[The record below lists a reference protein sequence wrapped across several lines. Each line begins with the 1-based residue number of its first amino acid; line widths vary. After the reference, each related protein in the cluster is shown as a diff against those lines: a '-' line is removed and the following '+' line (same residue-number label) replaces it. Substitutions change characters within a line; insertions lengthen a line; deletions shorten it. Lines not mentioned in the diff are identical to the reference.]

1 MRLALGSCASH
12 MTPRTTNR
20 NKVHL
25 PDCSALAQGSRRQR
39 PRLTPNTDC
48 LTLTSSS
55 STSSSTSS
63 DIKLPTTDGLTQP
76 RVDSVPTPMVTPRSS
91 SSWSATYGPCMSHT
105 HPEHSRFMPMQA
117 FPAPSRSKQTNLY
130 SQLDNTRAARFPW
143 PYPLYA
149 DIGKAGTRSARVAQ
163 PVPSPCAV
171 GEVGQPCRGP
181 PRGGPDAADPP
192 TFPLGEGGGGN
203 SALPSPR

>member
-20 NKVHL
+20 
-25 PDCSALAQGSRRQR
+25 RQR
-39 PRLTPNTDC
+39 PRLTPNTDR

-76 RVDSVPTPMVTPRSS
+76 RVDSVPTPMVAPRSS

-105 HPEHSRFMPMQA
+105 HLEHSRFLPLQA
-117 FPAPSRSKQTNLY
+117 FPTPSWSTQTHDSSRLG
-130 SQLDNTRAARFPW
+130 NTRAARFPW

-149 DIGKAGTRSARVAQ
+149 DVGKAGTRSARVAQ
-163 PVPSPCAV
+163 PVPSPRAT
-171 GEVGQPCRGP
+171 GEVDQPCRGP
-181 PRGGPDAADPP
+181 PRGGPDAADLPALPP
-192 TFPLGEGGGGN
+192 GDGGGVN